1 MQGASMT
8 KTAAEMIAGFE
19 SSIAPLVNGGDFL
32 QGFEHAISSHVTPV
46 FNDQV
51 GAMSRQQIS
60 MHPGTYSPKEVGVV
74 SMLNGQSELNRM
86 IQIFNGIEN
95 TTYYKGYEGE
105 FDLSTDYQFNSKRTN
120 GMQFRPMVDNAN
132 KWLDDLQIF
141 DA

>member
-1 MQGASMT
+1 MT

-105 FDLSTDYQFNSKRTN
+105 FDLSTDYQFNS
-120 GMQFRPMVDNAN
+120 
-132 KWLDDLQIF
+132 
-141 DA
+141 